1 MLGERKG
8 LVRRRPSRTYF
19 QTSTMS
25 VTIATRQG
33 AGTDAGEMSSVY
45 LSLVLSG
52 GSEPMAW
59 LIEV

>member
-1 MLGERKG
+1 MRGERKG

-25 VTIATRQG
+25 AAIATRQG
-33 AGTDAGEMSSVY
+33 AGADELSSVY
-45 LSLVLSG
+45 LSSLPSG
-52 GSEPMAW
+52 GGEPVAL